1 MVDLL
6 IDTLAPLGYPIK
18 LQGSLAPDEP
28 APDHFFTYWNNA
40 ADGTSFYS
48 DDEHAIDWQFSLNF
62 YSVDPANVYS
72 VLTDAKKLLK
82 SAGFI
87 VTGAGYSLASDD
99 PSHTGRGFTIH
110 YRQEL

>member
-6 IDTLAPLGYPIK
+6 IETLAPLGYPVK

-40 ADGTSFYS
+40 ADGMSFYS

-62 YSVDPANVYS
+62 YSVDPAKVYS
-72 VLTDAKKLLK
+72 VLADAKILLK
-82 SAGFI
+82 SVGFI

-99 PSHTGRGFTIH
+99 PSHTGRGIMIH
-110 YRQEL
+110 YRQDL

>member
-6 IDTLAPLGYPIK
+6 IETLAPLGYPVK

-40 ADGTSFYS
+40 ADGMSFYS

-62 YSVDPANVYS
+62 YSVDPAKVYS
-72 VLTDAKKLLK
+72 VLADAKRLLK
-82 SAGFI
+82 SAGWI

-99 PSHTGRGFTIH
+99 PSHTGRGIMIH
-110 YRQEL
+110 YRQDL

>member
-6 IDTLAPLGYPIK
+6 IETLAPLGYPIK

-28 APDHFFTYWNNA
+28 APDHFFTYWNDA
-40 ADGTSFYS
+40 ADGMSFYS

-62 YSVDPANVYS
+62 YSVDPAKVYS
-72 VLTDAKKLLK
+72 VLADAKRLLK
-82 SAGFI
+82 SVGWI

-99 PSHTGRGFTIH
+99 PSHTGRGIMIH
-110 YRQEL
+110 YRQDL

>member
-6 IDTLAPLGYPIK
+6 IDTLAPLCYPVK

-28 APDHFFTYWNNA
+28 VPDHFFTYWNNE
-40 ADGTSFYS
+40 ADGMSSYS
-48 DDEHAIDWQFSLNF
+48 DDEHAIDWQSSLNF
-62 YSVDPANVYS
+62 YSVDPAKVYS
-72 VLTDAKKLLK
+72 VLSEAKRLLK

>member
-6 IDTLAPLGYPIK
+6 IETLASLGYPVK
-18 LQGSLAPDEP
+18 LQGSIAPDEP

-40 ADGTSFYS
+40 ADGMSFYS
-48 DDEHAIDWQFSLNF
+48 DYEHAIDWQFSLNF

-72 VLTDAKKLLK
+72 VLSDAKRLLK
-82 SAGFI
+82 STSFI

-99 PSHTGRGFTIH
+99 PSHTGRGIMIH
-110 YRQEL
+110 YRQDL

>member
-6 IDTLAPLGYPIK
+6 IETLAPLGYPVK
-18 LQGSLAPDEP
+18 LQGSLASDEP

-87 VTGAGYSLASDD
+87 ATGAGYSLASDD
-99 PSHTGRGFTIH
+99 PSHTGRGFMIH

>member
-6 IDTLAPLGYPIK
+6 IETLAPLGYPVK

-40 ADGTSFYS
+40 ADGMSFYS

-62 YSVDPANVYS
+62 YSVDPAKVYS
-72 VLTDAKKLLK
+72 VLADAKRLLK
-82 SAGFI
+82 SVGWI

-99 PSHTGRGFTIH
+99 PSHTGRGIMIY
-110 YRQEL
+110 YRQDL